1 MATLAGRQI
10 NRSLK
15 EVDGSRE
22 ISIDAGSGRQSP
34 KEDGIS
40 MGHFIPGYWTSV
52 LIAVILH
59 EAAHLVTAFLLDVK
73 VERVGLNWRGPYIVR
88 EPGTRL
94 ENTFISLT
102 GPLFNLFL
110 CVLAYHSASTFAFV
124 NGFLGIFNLLPFIPS
139 SDGQRVYRL
148 WSHPQRAPH
157 ANASNAFKEVPE
169 TKGAA
174 HKLAAKSG

>member
-40 MGHFIPGYWTSV
+40 VGHFIPGYWTSV

-73 VERVGLNWRGPYIVR
+73 VKCVGLNWRGPYIVR

-94 ENTFISLT
+94 ENTFISLA

-124 NGFLGIFNLLPFIPS
+124 NGFLGLFNLLPFIPS

-148 WSHPQRAPH
+148 WSHRHQADLQPDQKIRSSFPLQ
-157 ANASNAFKEVPE
+157 P
-169 TKGAA
+169 
-174 HKLAAKSG
+174 